1 MISKDTICAIAT
13 PAGNGAIAVIRL
25 SGDKSYEI
33 LTHVFNSETKDWKAN
48 SIVYGNIVQNSE
60 IIDEVLVS
68 FFKNPKSY
76 TGEDSI
82 EISCHGSTFIQQK
95 ILELLI
101 NHGARIAQP
110 GEFTMRA
117 FFNGKLDLSQAEAVA
132 DLIACTSENSH
143 RIAINQVR
151 GGFSK
156 NINSLRSELLDFAS
170 LIELEL
176 DFGEEE
182 VEFADRTKL
191 LELSDK
197 IYSEIDKLVDSYKLG
212 NVIKKGIPVAII
224 GLPNVGK
231 STLLNV
237 LLNEEKA
244 IVSDI
249 PGTTRDAIEDTYII
263 NGVNFRF
270 IDTAG
275 LRHSTDTIEKIG
287 IAKTYEKINQASI
300 ILYVVDISETTIQE
314 ITENINDFKSKM
326 DDPNK
331 KIILI
336 ANKIDKLMDLPK
348 GGKKLFE
355 WETIFVSA
363 KRKENIQLIADSL
376 MKAVVIKIGNED
388 TIVSNARHYE
398 ALVKT
403 KEAMTEVQRSLNE
416 NISGDLLAMDI
427 RQAIHYLGEITGQIT
442 TDEILGNIFSRFCIG
457 K

>member
-1 MISKDTICAIAT
+1 MINKDTICAIAT

-25 SGDKSYEI
+25 SGEKSFEI
-33 LTHVFNSETKDWKAN
+33 LN
-48 SIVYGNIVQNSE
+48 SIFKSKNQKREANTVVFGQIIDNEN

-68 FFKNPKSY
+68 FFKAPKSY
-76 TGEDSI
+76 TGEESI
-82 EISCHGSTFIQQK
+82 EISCHGSSYIQQK

-101 NHGARIAQP
+101 IKGARIATP

-117 FFNGKLDLSQAEAVA
+117 FYNGKIDLSQAEAVA
-132 DLIACTSENSH
+132 DLIASTSENSH
-143 RIAINQVR
+143 KIAMNQVR

-156 NINSLRSELLDFAS
+156 DINALRSELLDFAS

-176 DFGEEE
+176 DFSEEE
-182 VEFADRTKL
+182 VEFADRAKL
-191 LELSDK
+191 FNLSSK
-197 IYSEIDKLVDSYKLG
+197 ILREIEKLVESYKLG

-224 GLPNVGK
+224 GQPNVGK
-231 STLLNV
+231 STLLNI
-237 LLNEEKA
+237 LLNDEKA

-249 PGTTRDAIEDTYII
+249 PGTTRDVIEDTFII
-263 NGVNFRF
+263 NGINFRF

-275 LRHSTDTIEKIG
+275 LRHSTDEIEKIG
-287 IAKTYEKINQASI
+287 IARTYEKINQASI
-300 ILYVVDISETTIQE
+300 ILYVVDISETSIEE
-314 ITENINDFKSKM
+314 INENIKDFRSKM
-326 DDPNK
+326 NDSDK
-331 KIILI
+331 KIILV
-336 ANKIDKLMDLPK
+336 ANKIDKMVDVPK

-355 WETIFVSA
+355 WETVFVSA
-363 KRKENIQLIADSL
+363 KRKENIHMIAESL
-376 MKAVVIKIGNED
+376 VKAVDIKIGAED

-403 KEAMTEVQRSLNE
+403 RDAIVEVQQALNN